1 MCRPCLRGCTWQ
13 RCGLRLPSWIW
24 GTRSHLG
31 GLNSD
36 FAMRCHASSQVMLE
50 EFGVPRRFLGL
61 TTVTY
66 DGKVCLGQLEQV
78 YVTVD
83 GCTSKLF
90 RLERFLCLVLKRC
103 FRRASSFSSFSST
116 VCFFFFVGSS
126 MPFVQGPT
134 LPPQSRHRRHRRHR
148 HRPCQPQRLHQRY
161 AQMPATRRMGP
172 QKTTWFCV
180 QGGCWYLTLASCFF
194 LDLYIRSYL
203 RPKIEDEWY
212 DSTVEPLTWP
222 VFTAGSS
229 VRLRQAKVH
238 SNCHLQRPARLTGW
252 YVIWIEAIAMAA
264 KY

>member
-116 VCFFFFVGSS
+116 VCFFFFRWK
-126 MPFVQGPT
+126 F
-134 LPPQSRHRRHRRHR
+134 HAI
-148 HRPCQPQRLHQRY
+148 RPRSNVAASESAPS
-161 AQMPATRRMGP
+161 APAPSMPATAAPPEIRTDACD
-172 QKTTWFCV
+172 QKDGSTENDMVLCSGRLLIPNTC
-180 QGGCWYLTLASCFF
+180 QLF
-194 LDLYIRSYL
+194 LFGL
-203 RPKIEDEWY
+203 
-212 DSTVEPLTWP
+212 
-222 VFTAGSS
+222 
-229 VRLRQAKVH
+229 VH
-238 SNCHLQRPARLTGW
+238 SLLFTTQNRGW
-252 YVIWIEAIAMAA
+252 MIR
-264 KY
+264 